1 MPRKV
6 SRLLVLRNS
15 KQDTGGKR
23 NVRILELAQRRDDA
37 TVFTAEELGDEEIYD
52 SCSYA
57 T

>member
-1 MPRKV
+1 
-6 SRLLVLRNS
+6 LLVLRNG

-23 NVRILELAQRRDDA
+23 NVHIFELAQRRDDA
-37 TVFTAEELGDEEIYD
+37 MVFAAEELGDEEIYD

>member
-6 SRLLVLRNS
+6 SRLLVLRNG
-15 KQDTGGKR
+15 KQNTGGKR

-37 TVFTAEELGDEEIYD
+37 TVFAAEELGDEEIYD